1 MSTEQQAPRVYA
13 AIAAVTRE
21 LAREGIS
28 KSRTNSQGSGYKFRG
43 IDDVYNALA
52 PKLAE
57 HGLCIIPRMVSRE
70 QVERQSK
77 AGGALFFTTVTAEF
91 DFVSV
96 EDGSKHTACTIGEAQ
111 DSGDKSTNKAMSA
124 AFKYAAFLTFC
135 IPLEGQADADESTV
149 EVAAAAE
156 LLPESQVVDYI
167 AAINDA
173 ATSDELLEVFKAAY
187 KAARAAEDV
196 KASQRFTAAKDAR
209 KAALVAAQ
217 MAGAK

>member
-1 MSTEQQAPRVYA
+1 MSNEQQAPRVYA
-13 AIAAVTRE
+13 AIAAVTKD
-21 LAREGIS
+21 LAREGIA
-28 KSRTNSQGSGYKFRG
+28 KNRNNTQGSGYKFRG

-57 HGLCIIPRMVSRE
+57 HGLCIIPRMTSRE

-77 AGGALFFTTVTAEF
+77 AGGALFFTTVHAEF

-96 EDGSKHTACTIGEAQ
+96 ADGSKHTACTIGEAQ

-135 IPLEGQADADESTV
+135 IPLEGQPDADESTV

-167 AAINDA
+167 AAISDA

-196 KASQRFTAAKDAR
+196 AAAQRFTKAKDAR
-209 KAALVAAQ
+209 KAALTVPA
-217 MAGAK
+217 